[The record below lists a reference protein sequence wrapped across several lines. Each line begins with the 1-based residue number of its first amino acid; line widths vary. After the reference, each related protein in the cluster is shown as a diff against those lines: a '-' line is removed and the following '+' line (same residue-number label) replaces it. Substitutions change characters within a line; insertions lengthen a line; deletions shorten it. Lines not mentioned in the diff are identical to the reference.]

1 MYTLQII
8 DLILWPVILWLG
20 YYLSF
25 KAVQAMEKNLKE
37 EEGTTS

>member
-1 MYTLQII
+1 MYTMQII

-25 KAVQAMEKNLKE
+25 KAVKAMEKNLSSTE
-37 EEGTTS
+37 EES